1 MGYGW
6 GGGAERAGLGLWGR
20 MGPVKDGGSKGWG
33 QLRTGAV
40 AQDGGYRAGFGL
52 WGGMGWGCGERLW
65 VWGGMGGKEGR
76 IGALGEDGG
85 S

>member
-1 MGYGW
+1 M
-6 GGGAERAGLGLWGR
+6 
-20 MGPVKDGGSKGWG
+20 
-33 QLRTGAV
+33 GAV
-40 AQDGGYRAGFGL
+40 AQDGGYRAGFRL

-85 S
+85 N